1 MKTLTIAIPT
11 YNMERWLPAAVESC
25 LWQTHKDI
33 EILIINDGST
43 DASGEIADH
52 YAKVDSRVRHVRQP
66 NGGLGSA
73 RQRGQDEATGDF
85 ITWLDADDFLAP
97 TFAEKMLATAE
108 RDGVDMVCGN
118 AIVFSDKTFNT
129 RRYFPH
135 PAASNLTFTTSPSYW
150 KSKVVWRWIF
160 SLPFLRTGQDGA
172 PFSHPGYRLGQDVCF
187 MFETLP
193 RVKAFSQCSDE
204 VYFFRQEHKKSY
216 GSLETEINHQLAH
229 FEAVKGILLP
239 MGHIKPFVKYVNENY
254 WRDIKAI
261 APRLPGEE
269 RWADRVLE
277 LGTALFRD
285 TDPAWFEASFL
296 APELKANA
304 ELVPL
309 ASAFRAGD
317 TATARKFID
326 GLARNAE
333 PDVDKTSAF
342 HTLRRRI
349 KAFFHPVSRMTRIR
363 LHDLERRAASRSL
376 PKPSSSR

>member
-229 FEAVKGILLP
+229 FEAVKGIFLP

-349 KAFFHPVSRMTRIR
+349 KAFFHPVSRMTRSR

>member
-160 SLPFLRTGQDGA
+160 SLAFLRTGQDGT

-349 KAFFHPVSRMTRIR
+349 KAFFHPVSRMTRNR

>member
-11 YNMERWLPAAVESC
+11 YNMERWLPAAIESC
-25 LWQTHKDI
+25 LWQTHGDV
-33 EILIINDGST
+33 EVLVVNDGST
-43 DASGEIADH
+43 DTCGGIADR
-52 YAKVDSRVRHVRQP
+52 YARLDTRVRHIRQP
-66 NGGLGSA
+66 NGGHGSA
-73 RQRGQDEATGDF
+73 RRRGQDEAGGDF

-97 TFAEKMLATAE
+97 TFAEKMLETAE

-135 PAASNLTFTTSPSYW
+135 PAASGLTFATAPDYW

-160 SLPFLRTGQDGA
+160 SLPFVRTGKDGG
-172 PFSHPGYRLGQDVCF
+172 PFRYPDFRLGQDVCY

-193 RVKAFSQCSDE
+193 RVKAFSQCPDD
-204 VYFFRQEHKKSY
+204 VYFFRQEHKKASA
-216 GSLETEINHQLAH
+216 SLETAINHQIAH
-229 FEAVKGILLP
+229 FEAVKSILPPL
-239 MGHIKPFVKYVNENY
+239 GQIKPFVKYVNENY
-254 WRDIKAI
+254 WRDIRAI
-261 APRLPGEE
+261 APRLSGEAQWTE
-269 RWADRVLE
+269 RVLE

-285 TDPAWFEASFL
+285 TESAWFEPSFL

-317 TATARKFID
+317 TAAARGII
-326 GLARNAE
+326 GELARNAG

-349 KAFFHPVSRMTRIR
+349 KAFFHPASRMTHG
-363 LHDLERRAASRSL
+363 LLQDLERRAAARGL

>member
-160 SLPFLRTGQDGA
+160 SLAFLRTGQDGT

-349 KAFFHPVSRMTRIR
+349 KAFFHPVSRMTRSR